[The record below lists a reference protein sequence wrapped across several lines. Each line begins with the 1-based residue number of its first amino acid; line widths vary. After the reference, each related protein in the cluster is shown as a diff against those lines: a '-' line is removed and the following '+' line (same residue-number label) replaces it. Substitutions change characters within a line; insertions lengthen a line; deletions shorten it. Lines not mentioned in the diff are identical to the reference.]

1 MKGETKMGTRK
12 LYDDELKELSSA
24 LIKMGSMAIDAVTRA
39 MQALKTFDKQLAKEI
54 IEDDNNINSME
65 RDIETMCLKLI
76 LKQQPVATDLRK
88 ISTAIKMITD
98 IERIGD
104 AASDIA
110 ELSLYHES
118 ISFPELQDEVL
129 KMAVSA
135 KEMVSSAIEAYVK
148 GDLEIARKTMLKDD
162 VVDDYFLQIRHALAS
177 RIYKDTQEMDAV
189 IDYLMIVKYLERIG
203 DHAVNICEWV
213 QFYITGI
220 HINERII

>member
-1 MKGETKMGTRK
+1 MTTRRQ
-12 LYDDELKELSSA
+12 YDDELKDLSSA
-24 LIKMGSMAIDAVTRA
+24 LIRMGTMAIDAVSRS
-39 MQALKTFDKQLAKEI
+39 MLALKTFDKQLAREI
-54 IEDDNNINSME
+54 INDDANINAME

-110 ELSLYHES
+110 EISLFHDSCY
-118 ISFPELQDEVL
+118 FPELQNEVL
-129 KMAVSA
+129 DMAESA
-135 KEMVSSAIEAYVK
+135 KEMVASAIEAYVK
-148 GDLEIARKTMLKDD
+148 GDIELAEKTIAKDD
-162 VVDDYFLQIRHALAS
+162 IVDDYFMKIRKELAS
-177 RIYKDTQEMDAV
+177 HIYKDEKEMDIV
-189 IDYLMIVKYLERIG
+189 IDYLMITKYLERVG

>member
-1 MKGETKMGTRK
+1 MTTRR

-24 LIKMGSMAIDAVTRA
+24 LIRMGTTAIDAVTRS

-54 IEDDNNINSME
+54 IEDDANINVME

-110 ELSLYHES
+110 EISMYHDS
-118 ISFPELQDEVL
+118 ISFPDLQEEVL

-135 KEMVSSAIEAYVK
+135 KEMVAAAIESYVK
-148 GDLEIARKTMLKDD
+148 GDLELAKATMAKDD
-162 VVDDYFLQIRHALAS
+162 VVDDYFRAIRHELGS
-177 RIYKDTQEMDAV
+177 RIYRDAQEMDTV

>member
-1 MKGETKMGTRK
+1 MATRK
-12 LYDDELKELSSA
+12 LYDDELKELSAA
-24 LIKMGSMAIDAVTRA
+24 LIRMGTAAIDAVTRS

-54 IEDDNNINSME
+54 IEDDANINAME

-110 ELSLYHES
+110 EISMYHDS
-118 ISFPELQDEVL
+118 ISFPDLQDEVL
-129 KMAVSA
+129 KMAESA
-135 KEMVSSAIEAYVK
+135 KEMVAAAIDAYVK
-148 GDLEIARKTMLKDD
+148 GDLELAKETMKKDD
-162 VVDDYFLQIRHALAS
+162 IVDAYFIKIRHELGS
-177 RIYKDTQEMDAV
+177 SIYKETHDIETV

-213 QFYITGI
+213 QFYMTGI

>member
-1 MKGETKMGTRK
+1 MATRK
-12 LYDDELKELSSA
+12 LYDDELKDLSSA
-24 LIKMGSMAIDAVTRA
+24 LIRMGTTAIDAVTRS
-39 MQALKTFDKQLAKEI
+39 MLALKTFDKALAKEI
-54 IEDDNNINSME
+54 IEDDANINAME

-88 ISTAIKMITD
+88 ISTGIKMITD

-110 ELSLYHES
+110 EISMYHDS
-118 ISFPELQDEVL
+118 CNFPELQEEVL
-129 KMAVSA
+129 LMAESA
-135 KEMVSSAIEAYVK
+135 KEMVASAIEAYVK
-148 GDLEIARKTMLKDD
+148 GDLELAIQTMAKDD
-162 VVDDYFLQIRHALAS
+162 IVDDYFLKIRKELGS
-177 RIYKDTQEMDAV
+177 QIYKDTMDMDTL

-213 QFYITGI
+213 QFYVTGI

>member
-1 MKGETKMGTRK
+1 MATRK
-12 LYDDELKELSSA
+12 LYDDELKELSAA
-24 LIKMGSMAIDAVTRA
+24 LIRMGTTAIDAVTRS
-39 MQALKTFDKQLAKEI
+39 MQALKTFDKALAKEI
-54 IEDDNNINSME
+54 IEDDANINAME

-110 ELSLYHES
+110 EISMYHDS
-118 ISFPELQDEVL
+118 VSFPDLQDDVL
-129 KMAVSA
+129 KMAESA
-135 KEMVSSAIEAYVK
+135 KEMVAAAIDAYVK
-148 GDLEIARKTMLKDD
+148 GDLELAKATMIKDD
-162 VVDDYFLQIRHALAS
+162 IVDDYFLKIRHELGS
-177 RIYKDTQEMDAV
+177 KIYKDTHDMETV

>member
-1 MKGETKMGTRK
+1 MATRK
-12 LYDDELKELSSA
+12 LYDDELKELSAA
-24 LIKMGSMAIDAVTRA
+24 LIRMGTAAIDAVTRS

-54 IEDDNNINSME
+54 IEDDANINAME

-110 ELSLYHES
+110 EISMYHDS
-118 ISFPELQDEVL
+118 ISFPDLQDEVL
-129 KMAVSA
+129 KMAESA
-135 KEMVSSAIEAYVK
+135 KEMVAAAIDAYVK
-148 GDLEIARKTMLKDD
+148 GDLELAKETMKKDD
-162 VVDDYFLQIRHALAS
+162 VVDAYFIKIRHELGS
-177 RIYKDTQEMDAV
+177 SIYKETHDIETV

-213 QFYITGI
+213 QFYMTGI

>member
-1 MKGETKMGTRK
+1 MATRR
-12 LYDDELKELSSA
+12 LYDDELKDLSSA
-24 LIKMGSMAIDAVTRA
+24 LIRMGTTAIDAVTRS
-39 MQALKTFDKQLAKEI
+39 MQALKTFDKELAKEI
-54 IEDDNNINSME
+54 IEDDANINAME

-110 ELSLYHES
+110 EISMYHDNC
-118 ISFPELQDEVL
+118 SFPELQEEVL
-129 KMAVSA
+129 KMAVRA
-135 KEMVSSAIEAYVK
+135 KEMVAAAIEAYVK
-148 GDLEIARKTMLKDD
+148 GDLELAMQTMANYD
-162 VVDDYFLQIRHALAS
+162 VVDDYFNKIRGELGS
-177 RIYKDTQEMDAV
+177 KIYKDTMDLDTLL
-189 IDYLMIVKYLERIG
+189 DYLMIVKYLERIG

-213 QFYITGI
+213 QFYVTGI

>member
-1 MKGETKMGTRK
+1 MATRR
-12 LYDDELKELSSA
+12 LYDDELKDLSSA
-24 LIKMGSMAIDAVTRA
+24 LIRMGTAAIDAVTRA
-39 MQALKTFDKQLAKEI
+39 MQALKTFDKTLAKEI
-54 IEDDNNINSME
+54 IEDDTNINAME

-110 ELSLYHES
+110 EISMYHDS
-118 ISFPELQDEVL
+118 VNFPDIQDEVL
-129 KMAVSA
+129 KMAESA
-135 KEMVSSAIEAYVK
+135 KEMVASSIDAYVK
-148 GDLEIARKTMLKDD
+148 GDLELAKATMEKDD
-162 VVDDYFLQIRHALAS
+162 VVDEYFLRIRHALGS
-177 RIYKDTQEMDAV
+177 RIYNDTRDMETV

-213 QFYITGI
+213 HFYITGV
-220 HINERII
+220 HINEELKDSK

>member
-1 MKGETKMGTRK
+1 MATRK
-12 LYDDELKELSSA
+12 LYDDELKDLSSA
-24 LIKMGSMAIDAVTRA
+24 LIRMGTTAIDAVTRS
-39 MQALKTFDKQLAKEI
+39 MQALKTFDKALAKEI
-54 IEDDNNINSME
+54 IEDDANINAME

-110 ELSLYHES
+110 EISMYHDRVN
-118 ISFPELQDEVL
+118 FPDIQDEVL
-129 KMAVSA
+129 KMAESA
-135 KEMVSSAIEAYVK
+135 KEMVASAIEAYVK
-148 GDLEIARKTMLKDD
+148 GDLELAKATMIKDD
-162 VVDDYFLQIRHALAS
+162 VVDDYFLRIRHALGS
-177 RIYKDTQEMDAV
+177 KIYNDTRDMEIV

-213 QFYITGI
+213 HYYVTGI
-220 HINERII
+220 HINEELPDFNS

>member
-1 MKGETKMGTRK
+1 MATRK
-12 LYDDELKELSSA
+12 LYDDELKDLASA
-24 LIKMGSMAIDAVTRA
+24 LIRMGTAAIDAVTRS
-39 MQALKTFDKQLAKEI
+39 MQALKTFDKALAKEI
-54 IEDDNNINSME
+54 IEDDANINAME

-110 ELSLYHES
+110 QISMYHDNCT
-118 ISFPELQDEVL
+118 FPELQEEVL
-129 KMAVSA
+129 LMAVSA
-135 KEMVSSAIEAYVK
+135 KEMVASAIDAYVK
-148 GDLEIARKTMLKDD
+148 GDLELAIQTMAKDD
-162 VVDDYFLQIRHALAS
+162 IVDDYFKKIRHELGS
-177 RIYKDTQEMDAV
+177 KIYKDTMDMDTL

-213 QFYITGI
+213 QFYVTGI

>member
-1 MKGETKMGTRK
+1 MPTRR
-12 LYDDELKELSSA
+12 LYDDELKDLSSA
-24 LIKMGSMAIDAVTRA
+24 LIRMGSTAIDAVTRS
-39 MQALKTFDKQLAKEI
+39 MQALKTFDKALAKEI
-54 IEDDNNINSME
+54 IEDDANINAME

-76 LKQQPVATDLRK
+76 LKQQPVASDLRK

-110 ELSLYHES
+110 EISMYHDKCT
-118 ISFPELQDEVL
+118 FPDLQEEVL

-135 KEMVSSAIEAYVK
+135 KEMVASSIEAYVK
-148 GDLEIARKTMLKDD
+148 GDLELAKQTMDKDD
-162 VVDDYFLQIRHALAS
+162 IVDDYFNKIRHELGS
-177 RIYKDTQEMDAV
+177 NMYKDMMDMDTV

-213 QFYITGI
+213 QFYVTGI
-220 HINERII
+220 HINERIL

>member
-1 MKGETKMGTRK
+1 MPTRR
-12 LYDDELKELSSA
+12 LYNDELKDLSSA
-24 LIKMGSMAIDAVTRA
+24 LIRMGSTAIDAVTRS
-39 MQALKTFDKQLAKEI
+39 MQALKTFDKALAKEI
-54 IEDDNNINSME
+54 IEDDANINAME

-76 LKQQPVATDLRK
+76 LKQQPVASDLRK

-110 ELSLYHES
+110 EISMYHDKCT
-118 ISFPELQDEVL
+118 FPDLQEEVL

-135 KEMVSSAIEAYVK
+135 KEMVASSIEAYVK
-148 GDLEIARKTMLKDD
+148 GDLELAKQTMDKDD
-162 VVDDYFLQIRHALAS
+162 IVDDYFNKIRHELGS
-177 RIYKDTQEMDAV
+177 NMYKDMMDMDTV

-213 QFYITGI
+213 QFYVTGI
-220 HINERII
+220 HINERIL

>member
-1 MKGETKMGTRK
+1 MNPRK
-12 LYDDELKELSSA
+12 LYDDELKELSAA
-24 LIKMGSMAIDAVTRA
+24 LIKMGTMAIEAVTRS
-39 MQALKTFDKQLAKEI
+39 MQALKTFDKTQAREI
-54 IEDDNNINSME
+54 IEDDANINAME

-110 ELSLYHES
+110 EISQYHDRCE
-118 ISFPELQDEVL
+118 FPDLQNEVL
-129 KMAVSA
+129 QMAESA
-135 KEMVSSAIEAYVK
+135 KEMVAAAIESYVK
-148 GDLEIARKTMLKDD
+148 GDLELAKQTMAKDD
-162 VVDDYFLQIRHALAS
+162 IVDDYFKKIRNELAS
-177 RIYKDTQEMDAV
+177 RIYQETHDMETV
-189 IDYLMIVKYLERIG
+189 IDYLMIVKYLERVG

>member
-1 MKGETKMGTRK
+1 MATRR
-12 LYDDELKELSSA
+12 LYDDELKDLSSA
-24 LIKMGSMAIDAVTRA
+24 LIRMGTTAIDAVTRS
-39 MQALKTFDKQLAKEI
+39 MQALKTFDKVLAKEI
-54 IEDDNNINSME
+54 IEDDANINAME

-110 ELSLYHES
+110 EISQYHDKVN
-118 ISFPELQDEVL
+118 FPDIQDEVL
-129 KMAVSA
+129 KMAESA
-135 KEMVSSAIEAYVK
+135 KEMVAASIEAYVK
-148 GDLEIARKTMLKDD
+148 GDLELAKATMLKDD
-162 VVDDYFLQIRHALAS
+162 IVDEYFLRIRHALGS
-177 RIYKDTQEMDAV
+177 KIYNDTRDMETV

-213 QFYITGI
+213 QFYVTGI

>member
-1 MKGETKMGTRK
+1 MATRK
-12 LYDDELKELSSA
+12 LYDDELRDLSAA
-24 LIKMGSMAIDAVTRA
+24 LIRMGTAAIDAVTRS
-39 MQALKTFDKQLAKEI
+39 MRALKTFDKTLAREI
-54 IEDDNNINSME
+54 IEDDANINAME

-110 ELSLYHES
+110 EISMYHDS
-118 ISFPELQDEVL
+118 VNFPEIQDEVL
-129 KMAVSA
+129 KMAESA
-135 KEMVSSAIEAYVK
+135 KEMVASAIDAYVK
-148 GDLEIARKTMLKDD
+148 GDLELAKATMAKDD
-162 VVDDYFLQIRHALAS
+162 VVDDYFLKIRHALGS
-177 RIYKDTQEMDAV
+177 RIYKDTRDMETV

-213 QFYITGI
+213 QFYVTGI

>member
-1 MKGETKMGTRK
+1 MTTRRQ
-12 LYDDELKELSSA
+12 YDDELKDLSSA
-24 LIKMGSMAIDAVTRA
+24 LIRMGTMAIDAVSRS
-39 MQALKTFDKQLAKEI
+39 MQALKTFDKQLAREI
-54 IEDDNNINSME
+54 INDDANINEME

-110 ELSLYHES
+110 E
-118 ISFPELQDEVL
+118 ISQFHDSCYFPELQNEVL
-129 KMAVSA
+129 EMAESA
-135 KEMVSSAIEAYVK
+135 KEMVAASIEAYVK
-148 GDLEIARKTMLKDD
+148 GDIELAEKTMAKDD
-162 VVDDYFLQIRHALAS
+162 IVDDYFMKIRKELAS
-177 RIYKDTQEMDAV
+177 HIYKDEKEMDTV
-189 IDYLMIVKYLERIG
+189 IDYLMITKYLERVG

-213 QFYITGI
+213 QFYVTGI

>member
-1 MKGETKMGTRK
+1 MATRRQ
-12 LYDDELKELSSA
+12 YDDELKELSSA
-24 LIKMGSMAIDAVTRA
+24 LIKMGTMAIEAVTRSMA
-39 MQALKTFDKQLAKEI
+39 ALKTFDKQLAKEI
-54 IEDDNNINSME
+54 IEDDANINSME

-110 ELSLYHES
+110 EISQYHDS
-118 ISFPELQDEVL
+118 CDFPELQDEVL
-129 KMAVSA
+129 MMAESA
-135 KEMVSSAIEAYVK
+135 KEMVAEAIEAYVK
-148 GDLEIARKTMLKDD
+148 GDLELAKKTMAKDD
-162 VVDDYFLQIRHALAS
+162 KVDDYFRSIRGELAS
-177 RIYKDTQEMDAV
+177 RIYNNTHDMETV
-189 IDYLMIVKYLERIG
+189 IDYLMIVKYLERVG

-213 QFYITGI
+213 QFYVTGI

>member
-1 MKGETKMGTRK
+1 MQTRR
-12 LYDDELKELSSA
+12 LYDDELKDLSAA
-24 LIKMGSMAIDAVTRA
+24 LIKMGTTAIDAVTRS

-54 IEDDNNINSME
+54 IEDDANINAME

-110 ELSLYHES
+110 EISLYHES
-118 ISFPELQDEVL
+118 FSFPELQEEVL

-135 KEMVSSAIEAYVK
+135 KEMVASAIEAYVK
-148 GDLEIARKTMLKDD
+148 GDLALAVETMKKDD
-162 VVDDYFLQIRHALAS
+162 IVDDYFRKIRHELGS
-177 RIYKDTQEMDAV
+177 NIYKDALDLDTI

-213 QFYITGI
+213 QFYVTGI
-220 HINERII
+220 HINERIL

>member
-1 MKGETKMGTRK
+1 MATRR
-12 LYDDELKELSSA
+12 LYDDELKDLSSA
-24 LIKMGSMAIDAVTRA
+24 LIRMGTAAIDAVTRA
-39 MQALKTFDKQLAKEI
+39 MQALKTFDKALAKEI
-54 IEDDNNINSME
+54 IEDDTNINAME

-110 ELSLYHES
+110 EISMYHDS
-118 ISFPELQDEVL
+118 VNFPDIQDEVL
-129 KMAVSA
+129 KMAESA
-135 KEMVSSAIEAYVK
+135 KEMVASSIDAYVK
-148 GDLEIARKTMLKDD
+148 GDLELAKTTMAKDD
-162 VVDDYFLQIRHALAS
+162 VVDEYFLRIRHALGS
-177 RIYKDTQEMDAV
+177 RIYNDTRDMETV

-213 QFYITGI
+213 HFYITGV
-220 HINERII
+220 HINEELPDIKT

>member
-1 MKGETKMGTRK
+1 MPTRR
-12 LYDDELKELSSA
+12 LYDDELKDLSSA
-24 LIKMGSMAIDAVTRA
+24 LIKMGSTAIDAVTRS
-39 MQALKTFDKQLAKEI
+39 MQALKTFDKALAKEI
-54 IEDDNNINSME
+54 IEDVAYINAME
-65 RDIETMCLKLI
+65 RDIETMCLKMI
-76 LKQQPVATDLRK
+76 LKQQPVASDLRK

-110 ELSLYHES
+110 EISMYHDDCN
-118 ISFPELQDEVL
+118 FPELQDEVL

-135 KEMVSSAIEAYVK
+135 KEMVASAIEAYVK
-148 GDLEIARKTMLKDD
+148 GDLELARQTMEKDD
-162 VVDDYFLQIRHALAS
+162 VVDDYFNKIRHELGS
-177 RIYKDTQEMDAV
+177 NIYKDTMNMDTV

>member
-1 MKGETKMGTRK
+1 MATRR
-12 LYDDELKELSSA
+12 LYDDELKDLSAA
-24 LIKMGSMAIDAVTRA
+24 LIRMGTAAIDAVTRS
-39 MQALKTFDKQLAKEI
+39 MQALKTFDKTLAKEI
-54 IEDDNNINSME
+54 IEDDTNINTME

-110 ELSLYHES
+110 EISMYHDKVN
-118 ISFPELQDEVL
+118 FPDIQDEVL
-129 KMAVSA
+129 KMAESA
-135 KEMVSSAIEAYVK
+135 KEMVAASIEAYVK
-148 GDLEIARKTMLKDD
+148 GDLELAKTTMIKDD
-162 VVDDYFLQIRHALAS
+162 IVDDYFLRIRHALGS
-177 RIYKDTQEMDAV
+177 RIYNDTRDMETV

-213 QFYITGI
+213 HFYVTGV
-220 HINERII
+220 HINEELQDSK

>member
-1 MKGETKMGTRK
+1 MNPRK
-12 LYDDELKELSSA
+12 LYDDELKELSAA
-24 LIKMGSMAIDAVTRA
+24 LIKMGTMAIEAVTRS
-39 MQALKTFDKQLAKEI
+39 MQALKTFDKTLAREI
-54 IEDDNNINSME
+54 IEDDANINAME

-110 ELSLYHES
+110 E
-118 ISFPELQDEVL
+118 ISQFHDICEFPELQNEVL
-129 KMAVSA
+129 QMAESA
-135 KEMVSSAIEAYVK
+135 KEMVAAAIEAYVK
-148 GDLEIARKTMLKDD
+148 GDLELAKETMVKDD
-162 VVDDYFLQIRHALAS
+162 IVDDYFKKIRNELAS
-177 RIYKDTQEMDAV
+177 RIYKDTHDMETV
-189 IDYLMIVKYLERIG
+189 IDYLMIVKYLERVG

-213 QFYITGI
+213 QFYVTGI

>member
-1 MKGETKMGTRK
+1 MPTRR
-12 LYDDELKELSSA
+12 LYDDELKDLSSA
-24 LIKMGSMAIDAVTRA
+24 LIRMGSTAIDAVTRA
-39 MQALKTFDKQLAKEI
+39 MQALKTFDKALAKEI
-54 IEDDNNINSME
+54 IEDDANINAME

-76 LKQQPVATDLRK
+76 LKQQPVASDLRK

-110 ELSLYHES
+110 EISMYHDKCT
-118 ISFPELQDEVL
+118 FPDLQEEVL

-135 KEMVSSAIEAYVK
+135 KEMVASSIEAYVK
-148 GDLEIARKTMLKDD
+148 GDLELAKQTMDKDD
-162 VVDDYFLQIRHALAS
+162 IVDDYFNKIRHELGS
-177 RIYKDTQEMDAV
+177 NMYKDMMDMDTV

-213 QFYITGI
+213 QFYVTGI
-220 HINERII
+220 HINERIL

>member
-1 MKGETKMGTRK
+1 MTTRR
-12 LYDDELKELSSA
+12 LYDDELKELSAA
-24 LIKMGSMAIDAVTRA
+24 LIRMGTTAIDAVTRS

-54 IEDDNNINSME
+54 IEDDANINTME

-110 ELSLYHES
+110 EISMYHDS
-118 ISFPELQDEVL
+118 INFPDLQEEVL

-135 KEMVSSAIEAYVK
+135 KEMVAAAIESYVK
-148 GDLEIARKTMLKDD
+148 GDLELAKATMAKDD
-162 VVDDYFLQIRHALAS
+162 VVDDYFRAIRHELGS
-177 RIYKDTQEMDAV
+177 RIYKDAREMDTV

>member
-1 MKGETKMGTRK
+1 MGTRK
-12 LYDDELKELSSA
+12 LYDDELKELSAA
-24 LIKMGSMAIDAVTRA
+24 LIKMGTLAIDAVTRA

-54 IEDDNNINSME
+54 IEDDNNINAME

-135 KEMVSSAIEAYVK
+135 KEMVSSAIDAYVK
-148 GDLEIARKTMLKDD
+148 GDLELARKTMLKDD
-162 VVDDYFLQIRHALAS
+162 VVDDYFRDIRRALAS